1 MIEITLFRAKTRES
15 PFAAADTVL
24 KLYDRIS
31 CVDFNGRVVWG
42 SPGSC
47 ESGISTSRQ
56 GGKACRPT
64 VVTVARQLI
73 VPQQPLPACFSWPS
87 DESGAHPRRLR
98 RFPCPSSLRI
108 RMRAASCV
116 PLSVFFGNS
125 SSRRLYLRLSAVS
138 VWPGLSP
145 FARPSRGAP
154 SSDCAFLLTNAAVN
168 RRSSLAVPF
177 FRASHSALHEA
188 ALRRRFV
195 LSMTTSEVSCG
206 HCLLPQAVRREPRR
220 SCGFRSPRVERLP
233 CSRDSSHRR
242 IGSRLIRKAFM
253 RLKL

>member
-1 MIEITLFRAKTRES
+1 MTLTGELFR
-15 PFAAADTVL
+15 
-24 KLYDRIS
+24 DR
-31 CVDFNGRVVWG
+31 
-42 SPGSC
+42 PGSC

-108 RMRAASCV
+108 RMRAESRV

-177 FRASHSALHEA
+177 S
-188 ALRRRFV
+188 
-195 LSMTTSEVSCG
+195 G
-206 HCLLPQAVRREPRR
+206 LLTQR
-220 SCGFRSPRVERLP
+220 C
-233 CSRDSSHRR
+233 
-242 IGSRLIRKAFM
+242 M
-253 RLKL
+253 RLRSVAASFYQ